1 MTEENTRKKEKF
13 TLPKLAKA
21 LIFIGFSL
29 MYTVTGFM
37 SFFYGSGNEEGLFI
51 GTTVIL
57 FLLVVAEFAV
67 TVKANMSPVVLMLSI
82 LPFVFLSLAAGFIS
96 LDMYFFE
103 LHGFSLYIL
112 AARALIATVDCIR
125 EKKKALALLM
135 PVVCAAIVILH
146 PFNTEVIDIYSKI
159 ILELKGGQADRT
171 GERGSWGAINY
182 FFPERDNWEK
192 IVEDS
197 DFTLELVAEGN
208 DENGNKYFNY
218 EQGSFPTLD
227 GSTVCVPLAV
237 EFFRQHH
244 DSDIERAK
252 NYTRFSTTHYAYEN
266 LIYGN
271 ESGEGY
277 DYDFQTHISY
287 NYKYD
292 AVDLILATE
301 PSDEELEQAKQ
312 AGITL
317 VKEPICWDAFVF
329 ITHKDN
335 PVESLTVEQ
344 IRNIYSGKITNWKE
358 VGGKDE
364 KIRAFQREANSGS
377 QTAMENLVMGGTDMI
392 DPIEVKVI
400 EGMGELV
407 DAVAEYENET
417 ASLGYTYRYYI
428 DNLYKNNSI
437 KTISVDGISPTDD
450 NIRSEAYPFT
460 TNYYGVYAKERPTGK
475 AFLDWIL
482 SEEGQAC
489 VKQAGYIA
497 INE

>member
-1 MTEENTRKKEKF
+1 MSDENIMKKEKF
-13 TLPKLAKA
+13 TLSKFAKV
-21 LIFIGFSL
+21 LIFLGFSF
-29 MYTVTGFM
+29 MYTVTGFL
-37 SFFYGSGNEEGLFI
+37 SFFYGSGDEDIPFI
-51 GTTVIL
+51 GTIVIL
-57 FLLVVAEFAV
+57 FLLLLAEFAV
-67 TVKANMSPVVLMLSI
+67 TVKTNMSLVVLMLSI
-82 LPFVFLSLAAGFIS
+82 LPFVFISLAAGFIS

-103 LHGFSLYIL
+103 LHGFSLYML
-112 AARALIATVDCIR
+112 AARALIGTVDCIR
-125 EKKKALALLM
+125 EKKKLLAFIM
-135 PVVCAAIVILH
+135 PVVCAAIVVLH
-146 PFNTEVIDIYSKI
+146 PFNTDVLDIYSKI
-159 ILELKGGQADRT
+159 ILELRGGQADLT
-171 GERGSWGAINY
+171 GESGSWGAINY
-182 FFPERDNWEK
+182 FFPERDDWEQ
-192 IVEDS
+192 IVKNS
-197 DFTLELVAEGN
+197 DFTFELVEEGN

-252 NYTRFSTTHYAYEN
+252 NYTRFNTTHYAYEN

-287 NYKYD
+287 NYKYG

-317 VKEPICWDAFVF
+317 VKEPICYDAFVF

-344 IRNIYSGKITNWKE
+344 IRDIYSGNITNWKE

-364 KIRAFQREANSGS
+364 RIRAFQREANSGS
-377 QTAMENLVMGGTDMI
+377 QTAMENLVMGGSGMI
-392 DPIEVKVI
+392 DPITVKIV
-400 EGMGELV
+400 EGMGDLV

-428 DNLYKNNSI
+428 DNLYKNDNI
-437 KTISVDGISPTDD
+437 KTIAVEGVAPTDD
-450 NIRSEAYPFT
+450 NIRNESYPFT

-482 SEEGQAC
+482 SEEGQTC
-489 VKQAGYIA
+489 VKQAGYIT